1 MKSILT
7 FRWANALSE
16 LTGYLC
22 GIALLAATAVTVQ
35 AVTARYF
42 LGAPTV
48 WQTELTIYL
57 LMFVTFVGAAYGL
70 KHHAHVGV
78 DLVVEALGPR
88 PQLILR
94 LVTAVLCLGV
104 VLIVFW
110 TSFKIWLEAYEGGFT
125 SSTAWRAPLSVVY
138 TILPV
143 GMGAV
148 ALQYVAM
155 IVDGVRGLTGKIPM
169 SEVMLMGHGGEK
181 AVVEQEIEQIG
192 VAAAAEAEAGA
203 EAEAEAAA
211 QDEPRPTDDDT
222 EAGR

>member
-7 FRWANALSE
+7 FRWASALSE

-22 GIALLAATAVTVQ
+22 AIALLAATAVTVQ

-57 LMFVTFVGAAYGL
+57 MMFVTFVGAAYGL

-78 DLVVEALGPR
+78 DLLVEALGPR

-110 TSFKIWLEAYEGGFT
+110 TSFQIWLEAYEGGFT

-148 ALQYVAM
+148 ALQYIAM
-155 IVDGVRGLTGKIPM
+155 IVDGFLGLTGKIPM
-169 SEVMLMGHGGEK
+169 SQVMLMSHGGER
-181 AVVEQEIEQIG
+181 AILEQEIEHVG
-192 VAAAAEAEAGA
+192 VAAAAEAEAERA
-203 EAEAEAAA
+203 
-211 QDEPRPTDDDT
+211 DEQRPRDDDP